1 MQLGQRHG
9 ATSAGVRL
17 AGVSRHRIWRAWL
30 PGLAPVTSRVDTRPP
45 PPGGHNPVD
54 WRLHLAAALSIL
66 MLATSLTVSGAF
78 ASGTVI
84 GPSDFIVPCRIQV
97 PLLLKILSFDRAL
110 DTTQV
115 DTVRIAVFFSPST
128 PPGVRERLE
137 GTLAENAGATI
148 NGRPFVYTVFVV
160 ADRDEARKAIASDPP
175 DAVYLAGV
183 TDDVRAGTLTA
194 TREFGVLSFSAMERD
209 VGEGVSVSLSPAGE
223 GSNIL
228 INLESLKLEG
238 RRMQAG
244 LLGIS
249 QIVRGEQ

>member
-1 MQLGQRHG
+1 MRSAETPLEGTFRRG
-9 ATSAGVRL
+9 PGPVSCERRTRVTCTSHQSPQSPWASYLLDRRL
-17 AGVSRHRIWRAWL
+17 QPAVAL
-30 PGLAPVTSRVDTRPP
+30 LTLLLA
-45 PPGGHNPVD
+45 
-54 WRLHLAAALSIL
+54 I
-66 MLATSLTVSGAF
+66 AF
-78 ASGTVI
+78 HASWAFGSGTVI

-110 DTTQV
+110 DASLV
-115 DTVRIAVFFSPST
+115 DTVRIVVIYSPTT
-128 PPGVRERLE
+128 PVGVRERLDE
-137 GTLAENAGATI
+137 TLAEHSEATI
-148 NGRPFVYTVFVV
+148 NGRPFAYMVFVA
-160 ADRDEARKAIASDPP
+160 ADQEQAWKVISSDPP

-183 TDDVRAGTLTA
+183 TDDVRAGIVAA

-228 INLESLKLEG
+228 IDLESLKLEG